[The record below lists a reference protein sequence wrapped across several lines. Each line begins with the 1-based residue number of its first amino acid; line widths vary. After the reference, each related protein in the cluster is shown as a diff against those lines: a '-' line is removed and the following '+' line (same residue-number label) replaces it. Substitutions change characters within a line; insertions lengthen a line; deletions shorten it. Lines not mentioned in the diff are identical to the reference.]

1 MITET
6 IGFLN
11 RKLVNFEAVMKIK
24 NVFSERGTS
33 SKFSIFRAVFNDSFQ
48 GKVSAQPHTSLCI
61 HICITNKM
69 CMHN

>member
-33 SKFSIFRAVFNDSFQ
+33 
-48 GKVSAQPHTSLCI
+48 
-61 HICITNKM
+61 
-69 CMHN
+69 